1 MEAQTPA
8 EGILLHRSFGD
19 AKSYEVQCECGCGE
33 HTHHVWIEADDS
45 GVSVQTFVELK
56 TDWWTE
62 NVEKRYDI
70 DNDMLQWYDWFWK
83 GLWNSLCT
91 RLRLTKDI
99 WLKGYVKYE
108 GTICMSRQQAL
119 NYSEVLK
126 SAVVDVEEFRKNKC
140 LPETK

>member
-19 AKSYEVQCECGCGE
+19 AKSYNVQCECGCGE

-56 TDWWTE
+56 TNWWTE

-83 GLWNSLCT
+83 GVWNSLCT
-91 RLRLTKDI
+91 RVRLTKDI
-99 WLKGYVKYE
+99 WLRGYVKYE
-108 GTICMSRQQAL
+108 ATICMSRQQAL

-126 SAVVDVEEFRKNKC
+126 SAVVDVEEFRKNN
-140 LPETK
+140 EV

>member
-8 EGILLHRSFGD
+8 EGILLHRAYGD

-83 GLWNSLCT
+83 GVWNSLCT
-91 RLRLTKDI
+91 RVRLTKDI
-99 WLKGYVKYE
+99 WLHGYVKYE
-108 GTICMSRQQAL
+108 ATICMSLQQAL

-126 SAVVDVEEFRKNKC
+126 SAVADVEEFRKNN
-140 LPETK
+140 EV

>member
-8 EGILLHRSFGD
+8 EGILLHRAYGD

-33 HTHHVWIEADDS
+33 HTHHVWVEADDS

-83 GLWNSLCT
+83 GVWNSLCT
-91 RLRLTKDI
+91 RVRLTKDI
-99 WLKGYVKYE
+99 WLHGYVKYE
-108 GTICMSRQQAL
+108 ATICMGRQQAL

-126 SAVVDVEEFRKNKC
+126 SAVADVEEFRKNN
-140 LPETK
+140 EV